1 MLLKRYLMQAL
12 VSGRPICAGLSC
24 GGKCQR
30 FAGPG
35 FGQSVIISKTKIEF
49 DGESKVGGGV
59 TKIEGPLWTEG
70 FALFVAQVS

>member
-49 DGESKVGGGV
+49 DGESKVGGV
-59 TKIEGPLWTEG
+59 
-70 FALFVAQVS
+70 